1 MASDR
6 HSSSDINSEYEYQ
19 NIDRLIEDNLFRQLA
34 ELVAIPTYRGGALS
48 EDQVVNHLEQIRD
61 SLTAQVEKFN
71 LGQKVHKLEL
81 FEWKQPVGRKY
92 WLFGFR
98 LGSGAHKIA
107 VCCHLDTVPPG
118 DDSSWDPFNL
128 VREQR
133 DYMGKPSQ
141 DFYVGRGA
149 IDDKGPAV
157 VALNVLK
164 ACLLYTS
171 PSPRDRG

>member
-1 MASDR
+1 MASVR
-6 HSSSDINSEYEYQ
+6 HSSTDENSEREYQ
-19 NIDRLIEDNLFRQLA
+19 TIDRLIEDNLFR
-34 ELVAIPTYRGGALS
+34 ELSEFVAIQTYRGGALS

-61 SLTAQVEKFN
+61 SLKAQVKEFN

-81 FEWKQPVGRKY
+81 FEWKQPVGHEY

-118 DDSSWDPFNL
+118 DDSSWSPFEL
-128 VREQR
+128 VQEQR
-133 DYMGKPSQ
+133 DYLGKSSQ
-141 DFYVGRGA
+141 DFYVGRGS

-157 VALNVLK
+157 VAFNVLK
-164 ACLLYTS
+164 AVARKYDGS
-171 PSPRDRG
+171 D